1 MEAKP
6 LQPTTAD
13 NFRRTLNF
21 GFTTVRNLGSL
32 TVWPSDVDVRKEI
45 ENGILVGPRL
55 RVSLNGVASKR
66 SLGVKGPEALRAVID
81 RMIAGGADWVK
92 VYGDIGWDDPPVYSV
107 EELTAIVDEAHSKGI
122 KVAMHSTG
130 PEDNHRAVSCRVDSI
145 EHGIEIRD
153 EDLRRMREAGTFLVP
168 TLSVLKYV
176 VDMPGRQDHAQW
188 VKEYDLSVST
198 FRRALK
204 EGVKIA
210 FGTDAAAATVE
221 KTSWVITNPAIQFGL
236 MVDLHMDPML
246 AIKSGTSLAA
256 ELLSMDN
263 QVGSIT
269 VGKLG
274 DIIAVPGDPLKD
286 IRQLEHVNFVMK
298 DGKRISRE

>member
-1 MEAKP
+1 MWTK
-6 LQPTTAD
+6 L
-13 NFRRTLNF
+13 
-21 GFTTVRNLGSL
+21 
-32 TVWPSDVDVRKEI
+32 I
-45 ENGILVGPRL
+45 
-55 RVSLNGVASKR
+55 AS
-66 SLGVKGPEALRAVID
+66 
-81 RMIAGGADWVK
+81 
-92 VYGDIGWDDPPVYSV
+92 
-107 EELTAIVDEAHSKGI
+107 I
-122 KVAMHSTG
+122 KVAMHSIG

-153 EDLRRMREAGTFLVP
+153 EDLRRMHETGIFLVP

-176 VDMPGRQDHAQW
+176 MDMPGRQDHATW
-188 VKEYDLSVST
+188 VKEYDLNVST
-198 FRRALK
+198 FQRALK
-204 EGVKIA
+204 QGVKIA

-221 KTSWVITNPAIQFGL
+221 KTSWVVTNPAIQFGL

-269 VGKLG
+269 PGKLG

-298 DGKRISRE
+298 DGKRISGE